1 MSAAESLPTIAI
13 VGGTGD
19 LGSGLA
25 RRLAKAGYAV
35 IIGSRAAEKAAA
47 AAGELA
53 AVGDVRGAT
62 NRDAAA
68 AADIVILTVPF
79 SSQAAILEDI
89 RPVVNGKIVVDTTV
103 PLRPPKVATVQLPA
117 EGSAAMIAQRTLGDG
132 AAVVS
137 AFHNVSAAK
146 LAKDEAPDCDI
157 LVFTNDKEAGAAIT
171 DLIARIGMRGLR
183 GGPLANSAAAEA
195 MTSVLIAINRRYKV
209 GDGAGIRVTGDL
221 IGA

>member
-1 MSAAESLPTIAI
+1 LTAGGDLPIVAV

-19 LGSGLA
+19 LGGGLA
-25 RRLAKAGYAV
+25 RRLARAGYSV
-35 IIGSRAAEKAAA
+35 VIGSRSADKAAA
-47 AAGELA
+47 AAAELA
-53 AVGDVRGAT
+53 AIGDVRGLN

-79 SSQAAILEDI
+79 ATQGAILDDI
-89 RPVVNGKIVVDTTV
+89 RPVVSGKIVVDTTV
-103 PLRPPKVATVQLPA
+103 PLQPPKVSRVQLPA
-117 EGSAAMIAQRTLGDG
+117 EGSAAQIAQSVLGDS
-132 AAVVS
+132 ATVVS

-146 LAKDEAPDCDI
+146 LTKDEAPDCDI
-157 LVFTNDKEAGAAIT
+157 LVFTDDKEAGASVV

-209 GDGAGIRVTGDL
+209 SDGAGIRVTGEL
-221 IGA
+221 TGA

>member
-1 MSAAESLPTIAI
+1 LTAGGDLPTVAV

-19 LGSGLA
+19 LGGGLA
-25 RRLAKAGYAV
+25 RRLARTGYTV
-35 IIGSRAAEKAAA
+35 VIGSRSADKAAVA
-47 AAGELA
+47 AAELA
-53 AVGDVRGAT
+53 AIGDVRGLN

-79 SSQAAILEDI
+79 ATQGAILDDI
-89 RPVVNGKIVVDTTV
+89 RPVVGGKIVVDTTV
-103 PLRPPKVATVQLPA
+103 PLQPPKVSRVQLPA
-117 EGSAAMIAQRTLGDG
+117 EGSAAQIAQSVLGDS
-132 AAVVS
+132 ATVVS

-157 LVFTNDKEAGAAIT
+157 LVFTDDKEAGASVV

-209 GDGAGIRVTGDL
+209 SDGAGIRVTGEL
-221 IGA
+221 TGA